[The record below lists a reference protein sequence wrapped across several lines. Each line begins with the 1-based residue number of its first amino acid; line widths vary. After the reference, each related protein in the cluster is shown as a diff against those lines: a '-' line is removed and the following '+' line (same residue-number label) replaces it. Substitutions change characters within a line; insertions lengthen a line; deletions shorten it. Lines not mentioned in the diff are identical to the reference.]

1 MSGVRQPSPPS
12 ARGSCLPRR
21 HLEGHLTRRM
31 STGVTTSRWRYP
43 ASGKRAVLHGRLV
56 DSTVLNDPGRLA
68 IGPTQ
73 PGFLY
78 AEDDAGSIN
87 LDLAEFLPIRRAHAA
102 PGSRP
107 FCAVV
112 GDHRSSVSVVE

>member
-1 MSGVRQPSPPS
+1 LANPPQT
-12 ARGSCLPRR
+12 ALGGAPA
-21 HLEGHLTRRM
+21 RRM

-73 PGFLY
+73 PIFLY
-78 AEDDAGSIN
+78 AEDDAGNVN
-87 LDLAEFLPIRRAHAA
+87 LDPAEFLPIRRAHAA

-107 FCAVV
+107 FRAVI